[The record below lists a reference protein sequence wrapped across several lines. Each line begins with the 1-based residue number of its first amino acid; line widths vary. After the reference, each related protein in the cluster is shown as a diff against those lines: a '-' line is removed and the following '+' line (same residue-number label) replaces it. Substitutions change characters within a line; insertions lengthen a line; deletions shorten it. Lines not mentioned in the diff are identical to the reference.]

1 MRHTKMNKIARTFV
15 LVGVLVCIL
24 LAFHL
29 LPKVVLDD
37 TELRKV
43 SILSDILP
51 EAEDRDASDEPVV
64 AEIVDSLD
72 EGEGDEADDSSELV
86 AKNEESPKNDAK
98 DPKAE
103 TKKEEPVVEE
113 ISEGEISEEKSS
125 AEKSSADKNH
135 PVVSTALLKDFSNGA
150 EGGMYHFFNSLKN
163 NAKKRPVRIAY
174 FGDSFIE
181 GDIMTCDLREML
193 QSKFG
198 GSGVGWVDC
207 KDRLNGFRKTVKQ
220 KSSGVTEYANGMKT
234 YDKALVGINQRYF
247 VPTNS
252 AQTWVGASKE
262 KKHLDQWQRSSIYLK
277 TANGVSVST
286 TTNKEKIGPKTIK
299 GSSQVQVVNH
309 DGNGV
314 SEVGFQFSN
323 VSANTYL
330 YGMALESKNG
340 VILDNFSFRGSSGVP
355 LGQIPEETL
364 SDFAKLRPYD
374 LIVLHY
380 GLNMTS
386 DKAPL
391 SVYQSYTKRMVRV
404 INHLREAYPHT
415 SILVVSIPDRC
426 QRTGGEIKSLKSVE
440 TMVKQQQAMA
450 SNGHVS
456 FFNLYS
462 AMGGKDSMKS
472 MVSKGM
478 AGKDYTHITFAGGKQ
493 MAQYLYNGLMEGYD
507 KYEKGQK

>member
-51 EAEDRDASDEPVV
+51 EAEDRDDSGEPVV

-72 EGEGDEADDSSELV
+72 EGEDDGADESSELV
-86 AKNEESPKNDAK
+86 AKNEESPKKGAEA
-98 DPKAE
+98 PKAE
-103 TKKEEPVVEE
+103 TKEEEGSAVVE
-113 ISEGEISEEKSS
+113 ISEEEISEEKSS
-125 AEKSSADKNH
+125 ADKSSADKNH

-220 KSSGVTEYANGMKT
+220 KSSGVTEYANGLKA
-234 YDKALVGINQRYF
+234 YNKALVGINQRYF

-286 TTNKEKIGPKTIK
+286 TTNKEKIGPKAIK
-299 GSSQVQVVNH
+299 
-309 DGNGV
+309 
-314 SEVGFQFSN
+314 
-323 VSANTYL
+323 
-330 YGMALESKNG
+330 GMALESKNG

-426 QRTGGEIKSLKSVE
+426 QRTGGVIKSLKSVE

-450 SNGHVS
+450 SNGHVA

>member
-1 MRHTKMNKIARTFV
+1 MK
-15 LVGVLVCIL
+15 
-24 LAFHL
+24 
-29 LPKVVLDD
+29 KVVFTLILSLLFLSLSAQDFEIVSVESLPAD
-37 TELRKV
+37 MSAREEMKTDHNDRQCALLRIATQNIAPEQRERFVFKTDLGSEVVERASRMGEIWLWVSPGLKYLRIQHPDLGQYELRLIDHVARVEALHTYKITIKGTLTLPLQEQGNKV
-43 SILSDILP
+43 PTQISLI
-51 EAEDRDASDEPVV
+51 DA
-64 AEIVDSLD
+64 
-72 EGEGDEADDSSELV
+72 EADSKLL
-86 AKNEESPKNDAK
+86 EEAYQRKLK
-98 DPKAE
+98 DIRASH
-103 TKKEEPVVEE
+103 
-113 ISEGEISEEKSS
+113 ILIRC
-125 AEKSSADKNH
+125 DKN
-135 PVVSTALLKDFSNGA
+135 ALPSDTLK
-150 EGGMYHFFNSLKN
+150 
-163 NAKKRPVRIAY
+163 AY
-174 FGDSFIE
+174 
-181 GDIMTCDLREML
+181 
-193 QSKFG
+193 
-198 GSGVGWVDC
+198 
-207 KDRLNGFRKTVKQ
+207 N
-220 KSSGVTEYANGMKT
+220 
-234 YDKALVGINQRYF
+234 KALVGINQRYF

-286 TTNKEKIGPKTIK
+286 TTNKEKIGPKAIK

-426 QRTGGEIKSLKSVE
+426 QRTGGVIKSLKSVE

-450 SNGHVS
+450 SNGHVA